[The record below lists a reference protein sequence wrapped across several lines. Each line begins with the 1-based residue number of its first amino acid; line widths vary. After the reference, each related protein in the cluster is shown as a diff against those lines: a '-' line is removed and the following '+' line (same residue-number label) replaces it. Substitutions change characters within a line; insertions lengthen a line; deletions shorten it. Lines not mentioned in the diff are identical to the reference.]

1 MQNKQLLR
9 THFEPR
15 VLFLQILKII
25 LFDRKQIKSEII
37 FFKIAINLVG
47 IALMCLIA
55 VGFKTKLTSVI
66 LVLWLFGLNMS
77 MHNFWAHSPKER
89 QGESSNF
96 TLLDYPDIV

>member
-1 MQNKQLLR
+1 MKSD
-9 THFEPR
+9 
-15 VLFLQILKII
+15 II
-25 LFDRKQIKSEII
+25 
-37 FFKIAINLVG
+37 FKIAINLVG

-89 QGESSNF
+89 QGKSSNF
-96 TLLDYPDIV
+96 RLLGGWLSDKHWAPKVSGELCKLGKT

>member
-1 MQNKQLLR
+1 MKSD
-9 THFEPR
+9 
-15 VLFLQILKII
+15 II
-25 LFDRKQIKSEII
+25 
-37 FFKIAINLVG
+37 FKIAINLVG

-89 QGESSNF
+89 QEKCSNF
-96 TLLDYPDIV
+96 RLLDFPSIV